1 MNYSLA
7 ACIAFCLRPF
17 MNAVRTNYG
26 TAGDMTLSSSSGTR
40 SQGYADLSKQ
50 SSGTVRENF
59 PMLPLRKKK
68 KKTTTENNNDNR
80 DSQQTPPSSSVAEQ
94 ERARTR
100 GLFRPRG
107 AGLTVCTAAVESTR
121 REEDGSS
128 IGSDRSSRMIIR
140 KDVEYA
146 VKHSPR
152 RRSDPSRH

>member
-26 TAGDMTLSSSSGTR
+26 TAGDMTLSSSATR

-50 SSGTVRENF
+50 SGTVRDNF
-59 PMLPLRKKK
+59 PMLPLRKH
-68 KKTTTENNNDNR
+68 KKTPATTENNSNNS
-80 DSQQTPPSSSVAEQ
+80 DSQQAPPASSVSDQ
-94 ERARTR
+94 ERARTG

-107 AGLTVCTAAVESTR
+107 AGLTVCTAAAEDTR

-128 IGSDRSSRMIIR
+128 MGSDRSSRMIIR
-140 KDVEYA
+140 KDVHYT

-152 RRSDPSRH
+152 RRSDTSRH